1 MLCRL
6 KGRLSSRP
14 PGDALIFDFGGC
26 AVGVR
31 TGFVFVL
38 ASALGVCGLAAQG
51 PAAEQGGALGLG
63 SLEVHI
69 SPERPKQGT
78 VFLIRVHRGGRPA
91 PSLVARFAGEPV
103 LFQAGENGWSW
114 AVAAVPVDA
123 PSALE
128 LEIDAT
134 WPDGRSEQLV
144 CPVLVAPG
152 RYAMERLTVAPEY
165 GAPLSPALAER
176 TQAEVS
182 RARAVARGAHDT
194 PPFWRP
200 GDFVR
205 PRPTRVTSPFGNG
218 REFNGQVQSRH
229 TGIDF
234 QGGIGDLV
242 TAAAP
247 GLVRLVDRF
256 YLGGNVVY
264 IDHGGGLSTG
274 YLHLSETSVAVGDTV
289 AAGQRIG
296 AVGATGRVTGPHLHW
311 ILRFGSITVDALSVL
326 DLEEP

>member
-6 KGRLSSRP
+6 TGRSSSRRL
-14 PGDALIFDFGGC
+14 DEALIFRF
-26 AVGVR
+26 
-31 TGFVFVL
+31 TGFLLVL
-38 ASALGVCGLAAQG
+38 ASALGVGGLAAQL
-51 PAAEQGGALGLG
+51 PAAEQGSALGLS
-63 SLEVHI
+63 SLEVRL

-78 VFLIRVHRGGRPA
+78 VFLIRIDLGDRPA

-103 LFQAGENGWSW
+103 LFQTGEDGWSW
-114 AVAAVPVDA
+114 AVAAVPADA

-128 LEIDAT
+128 LELDAT
-134 WPDGRSEQLV
+134 WPDGHSERLV
-144 CPVLVAPG
+144 HPIPVAPG

-165 GAPLSPALAER
+165 GAPLSPALAAR
-176 TQAEVS
+176 TAAEVT
-182 RARAVARGAHDT
+182 RARTVARGAHDT

-200 GDFVR
+200 GDFMR

-218 REFNGQVQSRH
+218 REFNGRVQSRH
-229 TGIDF
+229 TGTDF
-234 QGGIGDLV
+234 QGRVGEPV

-247 GLVRLVDRF
+247 GLVRLVDQF

-274 YLHLSETSVAVGDTV
+274 YLHLSETGVVVGDTV
-289 AAGQRIG
+289 TAGQRIG

-326 DLEEP
+326 DLELP